1 MTGREGNCVGK
12 GFALK
17 RLLKQFD
24 SVCLFVCLFVCFSLK
39 YTEKKELI
47 LEQTLLSC
55 KEGRNED
62 KREEKESFKSCR
74 RKIELL
80 NEGRE
85 LEA

>member
-24 SVCLFVCLFVCFSLK
+24 SVCLFVCLFFTK
-39 YTEKKELI
+39 IYRKERTDTRANTIELQG
-47 LEQTLLSC
+47 E
-55 KEGRNED
+55 RNED
-62 KREEKESFKSCR
+62 KGEEKESFKSWR